1 MKAKKEET
9 PYKFWKEY
17 ESSDML
23 KRGEKIK
30 HIVELID
37 NIHNL
42 KNKKIRKHALATA
55 LQGYFDDLIEYMDDL
70 IDKKESKNKGIST
83 K

>member
-9 PYKFWKEY
+9 PYKFWREY
-17 ESSDML
+17 ESLGML

-30 HIVELID
+30 HIVEFID
-37 NIHNL
+37 SIYNL
-42 KNKKIRKHALATA
+42 KNKKLRQHALATA
-55 LQGYFDDLIEYMDDL
+55 LQGYFDDLIDYMDAS
-70 IDKKESKNKGIST
+70 IEKKGSKNRNIST